1 VHAKWLHR
9 EVIRVADGV
18 VAIVRDITERKRDE
32 LLRTEQSRVL
42 EMIASSTPLQDVL
55 VSITQMIESQAPEFI
70 AGVRLLEEGGT
81 HLRHVAAP
89 SVPEGYTSAVDRIA
103 LGPASGS
110 CSAAIRRQA
119 AVVSP
124 DIDKDSLWDDLRRH
138 AANHGLR
145 SCWSLPIKSHQ
156 DRMLGTLVLY
166 SRNVHEPNALEE
178 QLAGMAARLASIA
191 IERRQAEERIR
202 HMAHHDA
209 LTGLPNRV
217 LLDDRLRQA
226 MLHAQRYGH
235 FVMVALVDLDNFK
248 LINDSLGHNIGDE
261 LLKVVADRM
270 VRCVRRTDSVARLG
284 GDEFL
289 IVMYDQQ
296 THVDSFTPTLQKISE
311 AVAQPVLVG
320 MHSIQITCS
329 IGVTIYPSDG
339 DDIHTL
345 IRNADSAKHRAK
357 ELGHNRYQFY
367 TSEMN
372 KRIHEKLALHD
383 GMRNAITRKEFR
395 LLYQPQ
401 VDLRSGA
408 IVGVEAL
415 LRWERPDAGTISP
428 SIFIPVAEETGQIVA
443 IGDWVLHAACAQAK
457 AWQRAGHAQIMMS
470 VNVSA
475 RQFRE
480 GNLVERVS
488 HALAESGLE
497 ASCLELELTE
507 SLIMQDVGR
516 AIATMSELQA
526 MGVHLSID
534 DFGTGYSSLSAL
546 KSFPISR
553 LKIDRSFVQDLPDSE
568 DDKVIAT
575 AVISLGHKLN
585 LRVIAEGVETEAQL
599 AFLRENEC
607 DEMQGFCFSRP
618 VGAEEVARLLEAG
631 RQRAA

>member
-1 VHAKWLHR
+1 
-9 EVIRVADGV
+9 
-18 VAIVRDITERKRDE
+18 
-32 LLRTEQSRVL
+32 
-42 EMIASSTPLQDVL
+42 
-55 VSITQMIESQAPEFI
+55 
-70 AGVRLLEEGGT
+70 
-81 HLRHVAAP
+81 
-89 SVPEGYTSAVDRIA
+89 
-103 LGPASGS
+103 
-110 CSAAIRRQA
+110 
-119 AVVSP
+119 
-124 DIDKDSLWDDLRRH
+124 
-138 AANHGLR
+138 
-145 SCWSLPIKSHQ
+145 
-156 DRMLGTLVLY
+156 
-166 SRNVHEPNALEE
+166 
-178 QLAGMAARLASIA
+178 
-191 IERRQAEERIR
+191 
-202 HMAHHDA
+202 
-209 LTGLPNRV
+209 V

-248 LINDSLGHNIGDE
+248 LINDSLGHNVGDE

-270 VRCVRRTDSVARLG
+270 ARCIRRTDSVARLG

-296 THVDSFTPTLQKISE
+296 TEVDSFTPTLQKISE
-311 AVAQPVLVG
+311 AVAQPVLIGV
-320 MHSIQITCS
+320 HSIQITCS

-339 DDIHTL
+339 DDIQTL

-357 ELGHNRYQFY
+357 ELGHSRYQFY

-372 KRIHEKLALHD
+372 KRIHEKLALHE
-383 GMRNAITRKEFR
+383 GLRNAIARKEFR

-401 VDLRSGA
+401 VDLRSGR

-428 SIFIPVAEETGQIVA
+428 STFIPVAEETGQIVA
-443 IGDWVLHAACAQAK
+443 IGDWVLHAACVQAK
-457 AWQRAGHAQIMMS
+457 AWQRAGHGPIMMS

-480 GNLVERVS
+480 GSLVERVS

-575 AVISLGHKLN
+575 AVISLGHKLD

-607 DEMQGFCFSRP
+607 DEMQGFYFSRP
-618 VGAEEVARLLEAG
+618 VGAEEVGKLLDAC

>member
-1 VHAKWLHR
+1 
-9 EVIRVADGV
+9 
-18 VAIVRDITERKRDE
+18 
-32 LLRTEQSRVL
+32 
-42 EMIASSTPLQDVL
+42 
-55 VSITQMIESQAPEFI
+55 MIESQAPEFI

-81 HLRHVAAP
+81 YLRHVAAP
-89 SVPEGYTSAVDRIA
+89 GLPEGYTSAVDRIA

-110 CSAAIRRQA
+110 CGAAIERQA

-124 DIDKDSLWDDLRRH
+124 DIDKDPLWIDLRRH
-138 AANHGLR
+138 AAAHGLR
-145 SCWSLPIKSHQ
+145 SCWSLPIKSHLG
-156 DRMLGTLVLY
+156 RMLGTLVLY
-166 SRNVHEPNALEE
+166 SRGVHEPNAFEE
-178 QLAGMAARLASIA
+178 QLAGMAARLAGIA

-226 MLHAQRYGH
+226 MLHAQRYSH

-248 LINDSLGHNIGDE
+248 LINDSLGHNVGDE

-284 GDEFL
+284 GDEFV

-320 MHSIQITCS
+320 MHSLQITCS

-357 ELGHNRYQFY
+357 ELGHSRYEFY

-372 KRIHEKLALHD
+372 KRIHEKLALHE
-383 GMRNAITRKEFR
+383 GLRNAIARKEFR

-401 VDLRSGA
+401 IDLRSGR

-415 LRWERPDAGTISP
+415 LRWERPDAGMISP
-428 SIFIPVAEETGQIVA
+428 STFIPVAEETGQIVA

-457 AWQRAGHAQIMMS
+457 AWQRAGHAPIMMS

-480 GNLVERVS
+480 GNLVERIS

-575 AVISLGHKLN
+575 AVISLGHKLD

-607 DEMQGFCFSRP
+607 DEMQGFYFSRP
-618 VGAEEVARLLEAG
+618 VGAEEVGRLLDEG